1 MTQLSTNSVIA
12 KIMGIIV
19 LIEGIA
25 MIVPWIW
32 AEGAGETESAFA
44 FRICV
49 PLTLLVGILVSLCF
63 RSGRTDFGVREGYI
77 VVALAWI
84 IASIIGMFPY
94 MLSGTTEDFSSAFF
108 ESAAGFTTTGCT
120 CVDGDEMS
128 HSLLLW
134 KALSN
139 WLGGMGILVFVIS
152 ILPALGVSG
161 QFIVRAETPGPVYE
175 KTTVR
180 IKNST
185 RGLYITY
192 ISFTLMAFVLLLLSD
207 KVCLYDSIIL
217 SLGSVSTGGVSI
229 HSEGLAF
236 YDSVYV
242 ETVVSFFCF
251 LASVNFIMYYNLISG
266 NISRIIKDIELKAFF
281 AVIAIGTI
289 LCAIGMLLNTDI
301 SLTEAVRE
309 SLFQVVNVSSTSGY
323 TKNVTFGWP
332 TACQFVL
339 LTLMIIG
346 GCSAST
352 AGSLKVVRLLVALKL
367 IGRGVIRR
375 IHPRSVVAVKLG
387 GESVSAP
394 IVSAIS
400 VFIMA
405 YFGLIFLSVIVLSI
419 QGLDAETN
427 ITTTIAM
434 ISNTGAAFTHH
445 ICIGNFSMFNAGSKF
460 FLSLIMITGRLELF
474 TIIVFFTRT
483 FWGRKR

>member
-1 MTQLSTNSVIA
+1 
-12 KIMGIIV
+12 MGIIV

-32 AEGAGETESAFA
+32 AECAGETESAFA

-49 PLTLLVGILVSLCF
+49 PLTLLLGFLVSVCF

-77 VVALAWI
+77 VVALAWV
-84 IASIIGMFPY
+84 IASVIGMFPY
-94 MLSGTTEDFSSAFF
+94 ILSGTADDLSTAFF

-120 CVDGDEMS
+120 CINGDLTS

-152 ILPALGVSG
+152 VLPALGVSG

-185 RGLYITY
+185 RVLYATY
-192 ISFTLMAFVLLLLSD
+192 ISFTLLAFVFLCASD
-207 KVCLYDSIIL
+207 KVCLYDSIVL
-217 SLGSVSTGGVSI
+217 SLGSVSTGGVAI
-229 HSEGLAF
+229 HSEGMAY

-242 ETVVSFFCF
+242 ESVVSFFCF
-251 LASVNFIMYYNLISG
+251 FASVNFILYYNLIVG
-266 NISRIIKDIELKAFF
+266 NVRKVLKDIELRAFF
-281 AVIAIGTI
+281 AVIAIGTL
-289 LCAIGMLLNTDI
+289 LCAIGILLNTDL

-339 LTLMIIG
+339 LAVMIIG

-352 AGSLKVVRLLVALKL
+352 AGSLKVVRFLVMLKL

-394 IVSAIS
+394 IVSAIT

-405 YFGLIFLSVIVLSI
+405 YFGLIFLTVIILSI

-427 ITTTIAM
+427 ITTAIAM

-460 FLSLIMITGRLELF
+460 FLSLLMITGRLELF
-474 TIIVFFTRT
+474 TIIIFFTRI
-483 FWGRKR
+483 FWGKKR